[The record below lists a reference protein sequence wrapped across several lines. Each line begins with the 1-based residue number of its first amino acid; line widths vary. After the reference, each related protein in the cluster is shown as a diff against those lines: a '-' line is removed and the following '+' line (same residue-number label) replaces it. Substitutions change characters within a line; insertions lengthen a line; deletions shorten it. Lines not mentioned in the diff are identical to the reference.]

1 MGQENDRKALEMA
14 HVSIGPH
21 ESRACI
27 KLFPAGEI
35 NGQ

>member
-1 MGQENDRKALEMA
+1 MNGDEGDRKALEMA

-27 KLFPAGEI
+27 KLFGT
-35 NGQ
+35 